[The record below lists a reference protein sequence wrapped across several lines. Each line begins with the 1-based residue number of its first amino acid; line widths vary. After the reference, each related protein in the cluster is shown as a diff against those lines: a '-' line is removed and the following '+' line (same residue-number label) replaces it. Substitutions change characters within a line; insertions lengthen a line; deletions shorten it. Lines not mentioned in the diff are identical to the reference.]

1 MPAARLQLR
10 PELGQVSAYRAEEA
24 PARILL
30 DAKENPYAPPARFL
44 KRAAACL
51 ARAQLNRYPD
61 PQARALKAAASKHY
75 GLPASRI
82 LVGNGSDE
90 LLGLLCQAAGG
101 QRAKCLLPTP
111 TFGMYRLC
119 ARLQGLKVI
128 EEPLG
133 PAWELTD
140 RFLARAEAERPA
152 LIFLAWPNS
161 PTGNLFEPAAIR
173 RLLALKGTLVVVDE
187 AYAEFCGKSFRPL
200 IARHP
205 NLAVTSTFSKAWGL
219 AGLRVGFLF
228 AQEGLLAEVEKLR
241 LPYNLDGLALQL
253 AELALK
259 SPGDFAPRWQAV
271 LATRPRL
278 LQGLKALPGATVY
291 PSQANFLM
299 LRHPRAKALNQ
310 ALLRA
315 GIRVRTLFGTP
326 GLQDALQVTV
336 GTDKEAAALLRA
348 ARQFLSGRPRP

>member
-1 MPAARLQLR
+1 MPARAYLR
-10 PELGQVSAYRAEEA
+10 PELGMVAPYRAEES

-30 DAKENPYAPPARFL
+30 DAKENPYAPPASFL
-44 KRAAACL
+44 KKAAARV
-51 ARAQLNRYPD
+51 AKASLNRYPD
-61 PQARALKAAASKHY
+61 PQARALKAAASRCY

-82 LVGNGSDE
+82 MVGNGSDE
-90 LLGLLCQAAGG
+90 LLALLCQAAGG
-101 QRAKCLLPTP
+101 HGAKCLLPTP
-111 TFGMYRLC
+111 TFSMYRLC
-119 ARLQGLKVI
+119 ARLQGLKVL

-133 PAWELTD
+133 PAWELTE
-140 RFLARAEAERPA
+140 RFLARAEALRPA
-152 LIFLAWPNS
+152 IIFLAWPNS
-161 PTGNLFEPAAIR
+161 PTGNLFDAAAIR

-200 IARHP
+200 VAQHA
-205 NLAVTSTFSKAWGL
+205 NLAVVSTLSKAWGL

-241 LPYNLDGLALQL
+241 LPYNLDALALEL
-253 AELALK
+253 AALALK
-259 SPGDFAPRWQAV
+259 DPKAFAPRWKAV
-271 LATRPRL
+271 LATRDRL
-278 LQGLKALPGATVY
+278 FAGLKALPGATAW
-291 PSQANFLM
+291 PSQANFVM

-326 GLQDALQVTV
+326 GLEDALQVTV
-336 GTDKEAAALLRA
+336 GTDKEAAALLKA